1 MNRIGIFGFMA
12 VTAAI
17 IIGAAIMG
25 SFVVTS
31 DAQPTSWCAKPV
43 GHSEGVLGACGFPS
57 REQCRAFT
65 EARSDDYACV
75 PSNARR

>member
-1 MNRIGIFGFMA
+1 
-12 VTAAI
+12 
-17 IIGAAIMG
+17 
-25 SFVVTS
+25 
-31 DAQPTSWCAKPV
+31 V

-75 PSNARR
+75 PSNARQ